1 MTDLKDMMKS
11 MSLHDID
18 AEIKRQIESVPLGSD
33 DVKAA
38 IMLGTLAEESMTRLD
53 AIDASAFPAKLKA
66 QLDEIRAKHRARQEL
81 IHSHCTENKRLVL
94 QIEGSPEIA
103 TLDREISDLL
113 TRYDALLADAVVER
127 DPKPVS
133 GL

>member
-11 MSLHDID
+11 MPLHDID
-18 AEIKRQIESVPLGSD
+18 AEIKGQIQSVPLGSD

-53 AIDASAFPAKLKA
+53 AIDASAFPTKLKA
-66 QLDEIRAKHRARQEL
+66 QLDEIRAKHRARQAL
-81 IHSHCTENKRLVL
+81 IHSHCTENKRLML
-94 QIEGSPEIA
+94 LIEGSPEIA

-113 TRYDALLADAVVER
+113 TRYDALLSDAVVEQ